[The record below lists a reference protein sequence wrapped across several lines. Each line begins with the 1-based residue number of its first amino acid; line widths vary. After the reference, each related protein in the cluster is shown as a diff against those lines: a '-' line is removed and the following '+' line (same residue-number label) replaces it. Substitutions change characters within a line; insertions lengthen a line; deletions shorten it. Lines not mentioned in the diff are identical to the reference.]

1 LELLQA
7 TYEYYLANQGRFW
20 RELGQHLN
28 LSLSALSIALV
39 IAIPLGIWIARRAA
53 LAQPV
58 ISAFGALRLI
68 PSLAV
73 LFLALPYLGTG
84 YWPALVALTVLAIP
98 PVLINSYAGIRNI
111 DRALVEAAS
120 GVGMAPR
127 QVLWRVEV
135 PLAMPVI
142 IAGIRTA
149 AVEVV
154 SSATLAAFIG
164 GGGLGVFITR
174 GFALLEPRIMLVGA
188 VSVAL
193 LALLAELLLALLQ
206 RRLSGAVA

>member
-1 LELLQA
+1 VTRDEVQLELLQA
-7 TYEYYLANQGRFW
+7 THEYYLAKQGRFW

-111 DRALVEAAS
+111 DRAVVEAAG

-127 QVLWRVEV
+127 QVLWRV
-135 PLAMPVI
+135 
-142 IAGIRTA
+142 
-149 AVEVV
+149 
-154 SSATLAAFIG
+154 
-164 GGGLGVFITR
+164 
-174 GFALLEPRIMLVGA
+174 
-188 VSVAL
+188 
-193 LALLAELLLALLQ
+193 
-206 RRLSGAVA
+206 